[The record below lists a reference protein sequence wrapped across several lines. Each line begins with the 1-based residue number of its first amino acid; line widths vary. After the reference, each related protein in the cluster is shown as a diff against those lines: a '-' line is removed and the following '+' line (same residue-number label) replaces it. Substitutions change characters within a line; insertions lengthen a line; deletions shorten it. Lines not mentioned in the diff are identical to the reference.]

1 MSRFSI
7 VKKGYSI
14 DEVEGFIGKLLELTE
29 EKLTEQA
36 QRINELKKEV
46 KQLNLEKSELKA
58 KENSVSLAL
67 TEAVKRADEIERTAE
82 ARYAIE
88 LNRLRTFRAR
98 FDSYVQEVS
107 EHSPMF
113 ELLQEFEQKT
123 AKLEEEL
130 VCVMQNEFCLDKKVK
145 ESNYLPQTNGFD
157 LQEALTPKETLEEI
171 CKELGL
177 I

>member
-1 MSRFSI
+1 
-7 VKKGYSI
+7 
-14 DEVEGFIGKLLELTE
+14 
-29 EKLTEQA
+29 
-36 QRINELKKEV
+36 
-46 KQLNLEKSELKA
+46 
-58 KENSVSLAL
+58 
-67 TEAVKRADEIERTAE
+67 
-82 ARYAIE
+82 
-88 LNRLRTFRAR
+88 
-98 FDSYVQEVS
+98 
-107 EHSPMF
+107 MF

-145 ESNYLPQTNGFD
+145 ESDYLPQTNGFD